1 MNPSKW
7 EKLVFLAEENFGIDK
22 KEKQEIEVDELSN
35 GEKIMGEEEI
45 IEFKSPLGKIRIEKI
60 SRPKV
65 VDKKVL
71 RAKRIGSNAVV
82 DYVYSPDE
90 KTVEMKIFKQ
100 AEDGEWQEI
109 SPEKMGFN

>member
-1 MNPSKW
+1 MNPGKW

-22 KEKQEIEVDELSN
+22 KEKQEIEVDELAN
-35 GEKIMGEEEI
+35 GKKIMGERET
-45 IEFKSPLGKIRIEKI
+45 IEFKSPLGRIRIEKI

-65 VDKKVL
+65 IDKKVL

-90 KTVEMKIFKQ
+90 KTMEMNIFQ
-100 AEDGEWQEI
+100 YAENGEWEEI